1 MIYQMIAQNVFIKS
15 WKVKLAV
22 IVAFALLWLALP
34 ELVLAA
40 PSPGSVGG

>member
-1 MIYQMIAQNVFIKS
+1 MFTQLMVQNLSFVS

-22 IVAFALLWLALP
+22 IVALALLWLAIP
-34 ELVLAA
+34 EAVFAA